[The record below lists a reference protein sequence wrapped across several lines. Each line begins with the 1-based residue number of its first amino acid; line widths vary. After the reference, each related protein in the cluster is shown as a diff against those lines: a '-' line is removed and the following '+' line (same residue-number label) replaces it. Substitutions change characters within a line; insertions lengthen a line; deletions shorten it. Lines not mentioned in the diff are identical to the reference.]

1 MQVVLVMSLWAASI
15 DDQIIDHVGYSGSM
29 P

>member
-1 MQVVLVMSLWAASI
+1 MYVVLVMLLWAASI
-15 DDQIIDHVGYSGSM
+15 DDHVGYSGNL